1 MLLWHQWNCYVGSS
15 EMKVEISLKG
25 SATLGHGFT
34 EEVFVKGGGG
44 GGCTA
49 TPTFTHHAQKVPAVQ
64 SFRLYA

>member
-1 MLLWHQWNCYVGSS
+1 MSSASVAPVELLGSS

-34 EEVFVKGGGG
+34 EEVLWKGV
-44 GGCTA
+44 CIA
-49 TPTFTHHAQKVPAVQ
+49 TPTFTTNHAKKVPAMHEN